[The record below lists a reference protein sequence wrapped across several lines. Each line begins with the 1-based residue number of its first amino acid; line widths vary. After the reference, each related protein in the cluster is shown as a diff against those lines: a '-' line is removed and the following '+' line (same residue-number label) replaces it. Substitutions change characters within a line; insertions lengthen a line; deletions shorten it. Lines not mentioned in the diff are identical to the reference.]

1 LSYLSLHPLA
11 PPTHNTSQHTPLTL
25 DPTVSQFYSAVHA
38 FWANTSNTSP
48 GGVLHSTSLVSISG
62 ASRDETVPSHL
73 TDTTAR
79 VPSSISVLAPVLAK
93 FKSRASDACPCG
105 TDHRAIVWCREILL
119 PVRDIIF
126 SSVSAVASSIG
137 MSAAEKRAHY
147 ERTVTLSVLATKISE
162 SSLKAKPMLLEEIKS
177 GKIPPFEEQLRTDEE
192 GHEGCLPPFL
202 PFIQSCAS
210 PSSMEML
217 LVLWVIIGIFSLAS
231 LPISVP
237 LILVPPLVYAISNS
251 PSTAVRSLVL
261 IGAASLPFVAFPS
274 KSVYAFHL
282 PTIVL
287 TFPLGH
293 HLTTLFISSSSSPH
307 LLSRLLPHT
316 PHVLKVLV
324 SILHLLIASRRK
336 TSNKSPFL
344 SAAFALLAIPCIP
357 LAASYGSAH
366 KVLDVIVVASLLDTA
381 ATLFGRKKR
390 KRQKQE

>member
-1 LSYLSLHPLA
+1 
-11 PPTHNTSQHTPLTL
+11 
-25 DPTVSQFYSAVHA
+25 
-38 FWANTSNTSP
+38 
-48 GGVLHSTSLVSISG
+48 
-62 ASRDETVPSHL
+62 
-73 TDTTAR
+73 
-79 VPSSISVLAPVLAK
+79 
-93 FKSRASDACPCG
+93 
-105 TDHRAIVWCREILL
+105 
-119 PVRDIIF
+119 
-126 SSVSAVASSIG
+126 

-237 LILVPPLVYAISNS
+237 LILVPPLVYAVSNS

-293 HLTTLFISSSSSPH
+293 HLTTLFLSSSSSPH
-307 LLSRLLPHT
+307 LLSHLLPHT